1 MKSANDF
8 PKIVIILT
16 VKPGFLPK
24 TDQSYAN
31 IEVVWLYNENEAMAN
46 RVDVELSEIT
56 DNDEEASHDK
66 EEEDE

>member
-1 MKSANDF
+1 M
-8 PKIVIILT
+8 IILT

-24 TDQSYAN
+24 TDQSYAD

-56 DNDEEASHDK
+56 DNDEEEK
-66 EEEDE
+66 EEEEDE